1 MGKDVS
7 EAVISKAVAFG
18 IFARAEYYFV
28 KPCAGIVVAC
38 RAVAR
43 GDFFCSVVRG
53 AVNIFS
59 IHRAAGRSAVLSRFV
74 PIIKIR

>member
-28 KPCAGIVVAC
+28 EPCAGIVVAY

-43 GDFFCSVVRG
+43 GDFFCSVVSG
-53 AVNIFS
+53 AANILVFTAP
-59 IHRAAGRSAVLSRFV
+59 RVSRRF
-74 PIIKIR
+74 